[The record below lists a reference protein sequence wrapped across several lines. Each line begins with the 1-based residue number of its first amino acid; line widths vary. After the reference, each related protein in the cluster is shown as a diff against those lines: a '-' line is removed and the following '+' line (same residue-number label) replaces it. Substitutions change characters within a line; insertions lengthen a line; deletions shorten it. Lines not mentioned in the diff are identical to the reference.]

1 MPTIRSKHLS
11 LVLCC
16 CISTIITA
24 QSSSS
29 SATTAQVLGPP
40 AVPLSEQ
47 LYTTLLQEQGAN
59 ARYRAA
65 EQALNHCEAPKVEF
79 CAKLYNLLAEEAYL
93 EQDYPLSKYYYHQVL
108 ETPFENDYYQEGLLA
123 TRMRLNA
130 LVGLRNIAINE
141 TKYDTALVWQDAY
154 VDSLEDYMG
163 REMQRYQQDIDYT
176 YARCYQQL
184 GESEKA
190 IEHLVAHAFGSPSGA
205 LEFSLNKAMV
215 DALTNLLYTKYPK
228 KVYKRKL
235 QYIATAIY
243 TEEKEG
249 RLRFYVKIFEN
260 KIYFRNDSANYSY
273 RVTKNPQLRGQAI
286 AHYQRKLLNSYFYQS
301 LMKQY

>member
-1 MPTIRSKHLS
+1 MPTIRSKSLW

-16 CISTIITA
+16 CISTLITA
-24 QSSSS
+24 QTTSSH
-29 SATTAQVLGPP
+29 AAIAQVLGPP
-40 AVPLSEQ
+40 AVPPSEQ
-47 LYTTLLQEQGAN
+47 LYTTLLQKQGPN

-65 EQALNHCEAPKVEF
+65 EQALHHCETPKAEF

-93 EQDYPLSKYYYHQVL
+93 EYDYPLSKHYYHQVL
-108 ETPFENDYYQEGLLA
+108 ETAFEDDYYQEGLLA

-141 TKYDTALVWQDAY
+141 AQYDTALVWQNAY
-154 VDSLEDYMG
+154 VDSLKSYMG

-184 GESEKA
+184 GESERA
-190 IEHLVAHAFGSPSGA
+190 IEHLMPHAFGSPSGA

-215 DALTNLLYTKYPK
+215 DALTNLLYTEYPK
-228 KVYKRKL
+228 KAYKKEL
-235 QYIATAIY
+235 QHIATAIY
-243 TEEKEG
+243 TEEKQG
-249 RLRFYVKIFEN
+249 QLRFYVKIFEN

-273 RVTKNPQLRGQAI
+273 RVSKNPQLRGQAI